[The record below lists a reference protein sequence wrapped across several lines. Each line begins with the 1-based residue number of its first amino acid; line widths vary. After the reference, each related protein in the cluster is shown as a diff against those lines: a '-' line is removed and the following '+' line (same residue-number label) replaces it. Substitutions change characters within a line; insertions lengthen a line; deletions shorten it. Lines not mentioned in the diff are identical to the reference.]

1 MESKIEII
9 SVFWIGTF
17 VMLFLAFGLLFLA
30 VFYQKRIANVKQ
42 KEAELLL
49 KTALESEKKERQRI
63 AKDLHDSV
71 QGDLGAVRNYFTL
84 LSKQITQKE
93 TQDLLTAIK
102 EAIAQTIENARLIS
116 YNLMPPLL
124 ESSGLIVALREY
136 LENLTKSTDKKF
148 SLQTDVQNLVIPKA
162 INYELFRIIQE
173 FTSNMLKYGSITE
186 CKLFLYETHD
196 LIHLEIVDDGKPF
209 DFKASFSQSKGAGLY
224 NIQSRLTS
232 IEAKLVQRNVM
243 EGNHFVISIHK
254 KHD

>member
-1 MESKIEII
+1 MEGKIEII

-84 LSKQITQKE
+84 LSKQIKQNE
-93 TQDLLTAIK
+93 IQNLLQEIK

-124 ESSGLIVALREY
+124 ESSGLSAAISDY
-136 LENLTKSTDKKF
+136 LENLNKSTGKKF
-148 SLQTDVQNLVIPKA
+148 SLQTDVQDLIVPKE
-162 INYELFRIIQE
+162 ISYELFRIIQE

-186 CKLFLYETHD
+186 CKLFLYETD
-196 LIHLEIVDDGKPF
+196 ELIHLELVDDGKPF
-209 DFKASFSQSKGAGLY
+209 DFKVSFSQSKGAGLY

-232 IEAKLVQRNVM
+232 IDAKLVQRSVM
-243 EGNHFVISIHK
+243 EGNHFVISIFK
-254 KHD
+254 KT

>member
-1 MESKIEII
+1 MESKSEII
-9 SVFWIGTF
+9 SVFWIGTI

-30 VFYQKRIANVKQ
+30 IFYQKRLANVKQ

-49 KTALESEKKERQRI
+49 KTSLESEKKERQRI

-93 TQDLLTAIK
+93 TQVLLIDIK
-102 EAIAQTIENARLIS
+102 EAIEQTIENARLIS

-124 ESSGLIVALREY
+124 EISGLNIALREY
-136 LENLTKSTDKKF
+136 FENLSKSTGKEF
-148 SLQTDVQNLVIPKA
+148 SLQTDIQNEIIPKEIA
-162 INYELFRIIQE
+162 YELFRIIQE

-196 LIHLEIVDDGKPF
+196 LLHLEIVDDGKPF
-209 DFKASFSQSKGAGLY
+209 DFKVSFLQSKGAGLY

-232 IEAKLVQRNVM
+232 IDAKLVQRNVM
-243 EGNHFVISIHK
+243 KGNHFVISIHK